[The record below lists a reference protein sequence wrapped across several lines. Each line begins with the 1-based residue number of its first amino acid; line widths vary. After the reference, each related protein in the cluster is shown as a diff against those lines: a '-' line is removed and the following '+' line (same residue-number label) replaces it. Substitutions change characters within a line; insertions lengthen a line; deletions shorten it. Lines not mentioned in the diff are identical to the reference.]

1 MASIARR
8 VETIYL
14 SGNPDEIRTVRIFGT
29 VMTGYI
35 IPRKMLSDAK
45 KIIGIDNPGIYYLI
59 KTDTKESTEIYVGK
73 TTQGIVRL
81 ADHDK
86 NKDWWDKAILFLA
99 DAQDF
104 DSTVISGLEKLAI
117 NRLIDCNRFLPY
129 NIQKSNVSI
138 KGGII
143 YDIQGYYDDIEF
155 LMATLGYS
163 FVAKQATSNNE
174 VLYLVNTRVSVS
186 AKGVYLGERFELFEG
201 SEINFVRKVNLK
213 SLEKRR
219 HDMLK
224 SGDIKLIDG
233 KYILKKN
240 IDFNSISAASDFV
253 VGGSTNGWVVWK
265 DESGQTADELYRQD
279 K

>member
-14 SGNPDEIRTVRIFGT
+14 TGNPDEIRTVRIFGT

-35 IPRKMLSDAK
+35 IPRKMLSEVR
-45 KIIGIDNPGIYYLI
+45 KIAGIENPGIYYLI
-59 KTDTKESTEIYVGK
+59 KTDTKESTEIYAGK
-73 TTQGIVRL
+73 TTQGIIRL

-117 NRLIDCNRFLPY
+117 NRLIDSNRYSPY
-129 NIQKSNVSI
+129 NVQKSNINI

-143 YDIQGYYDDIEF
+143 YDIQSYYDDIEF

-163 FVAKQATSNNE
+163 FADKQTNE
-174 VLYLVNTRVSVS
+174 NDVLYLVNSRVCVT
-186 AKGVYLGERFELFEG
+186 AKGAYLGERFELFAG
-201 SEINFVRKVNLK
+201 SEINFNRKVNLK
-213 SLEKRR
+213 SLEQRR
-219 HDMLK
+219 QDML
-224 SGDIKLIDG
+224 SNGDIEQVNG
-233 KYILKKN
+233 KYVLKKN
-240 IDFNSISAASDFV
+240 IDFNSLSGASDFV
-253 VGGSTNGWVVWK
+253 VGGSTNGWVLWK
-265 DESGQTADELYRQD
+265 DSNGKTADELYRQE